1 VQGNGDKF
9 SGENKEMK
17 TGGTFKEKGVTLIE
31 LLVTLVI
38 CTIVVAG
45 IYRVFIAQSKAYSV
59 QDQVAEVQQT
69 VRGAMEILLRD
80 LRMAGFD
87 DDSLTSTV
95 AITEPIA
102 IPVAASSITVSYEYY
117 DKATLQYQRITA
129 AYWRDAPSSRL
140 IRQVT
145 INAVG
150 GPQEILLENV
160 DAFNLAYGVDE
171 DEDGAM
177 DDRDGDGTMSEVDWV
192 SPENVGVLKVVA
204 LRVTLTGRPEKVD
217 ANDDRFKTVTPRTL
231 VTAVTL
237 RNLCYMK

>member
-1 VQGNGDKF
+1 
-9 SGENKEMK
+9 MK
-17 TGGTFKEKGVTLIE
+17 CRGTSKEKGITLIE

-38 CTIVVAG
+38 CSIVVGG
-45 IYRVFIAQSKAYSV
+45 IYRVFIAQSKAYTV
-59 QDQVAEVQQT
+59 QDQVVEVQQT

-87 DDSLTSTV
+87 DDNLASTV
-95 AITEPIA
+95 SIVNPIVY
-102 IPVAASSITVSYEYY
+102 PVAGSSITVSYEYY
-117 DKATLQYQRITA
+117 DKTALQYQRHTV

-140 IRQVT
+140 YRQAT
-145 INAVG
+145 INAVA

-160 DAFNLAYGVDE
+160 DEFSLTYGVDE

-177 DDRDGDGTMSEVDWV
+177 DDRDGDAALGNGDWV
-192 SPENVGVLKVVA
+192 SAANVGVMKVVA

-217 ANDDRFKTVTPRTL
+217 VNDERFKTITPRTL

-237 RNLCYMK
+237 RNICFLR